1 MRRLLTVAVLAV
13 LAGCSTPTPY
23 QPLTDGFG
31 YSDQLLE
38 QNRFRVTFSGNSDTP
53 RSTVEN
59 YLLYRAAE
67 VTVKSGFD
75 YFVIAD
81 RETEPT
87 RTYIS
92 SFDGYP
98 GFGYYRYSPGWYGY
112 DGLGMGMGMGM
123 ATTTAITSYQAYAD
137 IVMFSGNKPA
147 TNVHAFNAREVMNAL
162 GPSIVRPQPGG

>member
-1 MRRLLTVAVLAV
+1 MRRLLMVAVLAV

-23 QPLTDGFG
+23 QPQVDGYG

-38 QNRFRVTFSGNSDTP
+38 QNRFRVTFAGNSQTS
-53 RSTVEN
+53 RGTVEN

-75 YFVIAD
+75 YFIIAD

-112 DGLGMGMGMGM
+112 GGAGMGMS
-123 ATTTAITSYQAYAD
+123 TTTAVTSYQAYAD
-137 IVMFSGNKPA
+137 IVMFSGAKPA
-147 TNVHAFNAREVMNAL
+147 ANVHAFNARDVMTTL
-162 GPSIVRPQPGG
+162 GPNILRPQPGK

>member
-1 MRRLLTVAVLAV
+1 MRRLLMVAVLAV
-13 LAGCSTPTPY
+13 LAGCTTATPY
-23 QPLTDGFG
+23 QALKDGYG

-38 QNRFRVTFSGNSDTP
+38 SNRFRVTFAGNSQTS
-53 RSTVEN
+53 RNTVEN

-75 YFVIAD
+75 YFIIAD

-112 DGLGMGMGMGM
+112 GGGMAMGG
-123 ATTTAITSYQAYAD
+123 ATTTTITSYQAYAD
-137 IVMFSGNKPA
+137 IVMFSGAKPS
-147 TNVHAFNAREVMNAL
+147 TNVHAFNARDVMATL
-162 GPSIVRPQPGG
+162 GPNIVRPQPGS

>member
-1 MRRLLTVAVLAV
+1 MRRFVIVGLLVA
-13 LAGCSTPTPY
+13 LAGCTTPTPY
-23 QPLTDGFG
+23 QPLTDGYG

-38 QNRFRVTFSGNSDTP
+38 PNRFRVTFAGNSQTP

-81 RETEPT
+81 RETEPS
-87 RTYIS
+87 RTYVS

-98 GFGYYRYSPGWYGY
+98 GFGFYRYSPGWYGY
-112 DGLGMGMGMGM
+112 GGMGMGTS
-123 ATTTAITSYQAYAD
+123 TTTAITSYQAYAD
-137 IVMFSGNKPA
+137 IVMFSGAKPVA
-147 TNVHAFNAREVMNAL
+147 NVNAFNARDVMATL
-162 GPSIVRPQPGG
+162 GPNVLRPQPGK

>member
-1 MRRLLTVAVLAV
+1 MRRFLMVAMLAV
-13 LAGCSTPTPY
+13 LAGCTTPTPY
-23 QPLTDGFG
+23 QPLVDGYG

-38 QNRFRVTFSGNSDTP
+38 PNRFRVTFAGNSQTT
-53 RSTVEN
+53 RNTVEN

-81 RETEPT
+81 RETEPS

-98 GFGYYRYSPGWYGY
+98 GFGFYRYSPGWYGY
-112 DGLGMGMGMGM
+112 GGM
-123 ATTTAITSYQAYAD
+123 AMGTSTTTAITSYQAYAD
-137 IVMFSGNKPA
+137 IVMFSGPKPVA
-147 TNVHAFNAREVMNAL
+147 NVNAFNARDVMATL
-162 GPSIVRPQPGG
+162 GPNIVRPQPGK

>member
-1 MRRLLTVAVLAV
+1 MRRLLMVALLTALA
-13 LAGCSTPTPY
+13 ACTTPTPY
-23 QPLTDGFG
+23 QPLLDGYG

-38 QNRFRVTFSGNSDTP
+38 PNRFRVTFAGNSQTA
-53 RSTVEN
+53 RGTVEN

-112 DGLGMGMGMGM
+112 GGMGMS
-123 ATTTAITSYQAYAD
+123 TTATITSYQAYAD
-137 IVMFSGNKPA
+137 IVMFSGTKPVA
-147 TNVHAFNAREVMNAL
+147 NVHAFNARDVMAAL
-162 GPSIVRPQPGG
+162 GPNIIRPQPGK

>member
-1 MRRLLTVAVLAV
+1 MRRFLMVGMVAALV
-13 LAGCSTPTPY
+13 AGCASPTPY
-23 QPLTDGFG
+23 QPMTDGFG

-38 QNRFRVTFSGNSDTP
+38 SNRFRVTFSGNSDTS

-67 VTVKSGFD
+67 VTVKSGFS
-75 YFVIAD
+75 YFIIAD
-81 RETEPT
+81 RETEPS

-112 DGLGMGMGMGM
+112 GYGGMGMGM

-137 IVMFSGNKPA
+137 IVMFSGDKPA
-147 TNVHAFNAREVMNAL
+147 TNVHAFNARDVMNTL
-162 GPSIVRPQPGG
+162 GPGIMRPQPGK

>member
-1 MRRLLTVAVLAV
+1 MRRLLMVAVLAA
-13 LAGCSTPTPY
+13 LAGCSTATPY
-23 QPLTDGFG
+23 QPLMDGYG
-31 YSDQLLE
+31 YSDQALE
-38 QNRFRVTFSGNSDTP
+38 PNRYRVTFSGNSQTA

-67 VTVKSGFD
+67 VTVQNRND
-75 YFVIAD
+75 YFIIAD

-98 GFGYYRYSPGWYGY
+98 GFGYYRYSPGFYGY
-112 DGLGMGMGMGM
+112 GGGMGMGM

-147 TNVHAFNAREVMNAL
+147 ANVHAFNARDVMATL
-162 GPSIVRPQPGG
+162 GPSIVRPQPGK